1 MARAIDETGTTDIVR
16 IIHYYDGPS
25 FGFASRNFYAEFL
38 AALDIEKN
46 PEAYFGRPS
55 KDGLRYGRAAGW

>member
-1 MARAIDETGTTDIVR
+1 MGTTDIVR

-38 AALDIEKN
+38 AALDIEKDQ
-46 PEAYFGRPS
+46 EAYLGRPS
-55 KDGLRYGRAAGW
+55 KDGLR

>member
-1 MARAIDETGTTDIVR
+1 MGTTDIVR

-38 AALDIEKN
+38 AALDIEKHQ
-46 PEAYFGRPS
+46 EAYLGRPS
-55 KDGLRYGRAAGW
+55 KDGLR